1 MIPKSGK
8 LSLLISVLIS
18 TNLLAASHLKDE
30 RQSLYFIENKGQ
42 ITDQYFSPRNDIQF
56 ALQDKGMTLFIGNG
70 QLHYQFGRLE
80 DVVPNETENIS
91 DNDKSIIDF
100 GKKTYKEAFGKRQ
113 VSSYRMDVELVGANI
128 QAPFI
133 TEEPLA
139 YYENYYLHSS
149 PQNGATAHTFKKIVY
164 KNIYENIDWVLYI
177 HNNKLEHEFVV
188 GKGGDPGKIKIKYH
202 GATSLKI
209 NADGSIIATT
219 PMGVIREQKPLCI
232 LADGSKAPS
241 SYHIKN
247 NTLTYNLRG
256 IDGVVVID
264 PILEWGTYYGPDTV
278 TNILYSLAAD
288 ASAGIFASG
297 LSWSGT
303 DGTIATT
310 GSYQATYGGGCD
322 AFMVKFDSSG
332 NRVWA
337 TYYGGSGGDWGVGVA
352 VDHSNNILLCGTTQ
366 STTGISTPGSHQ
378 ATYGGGAW
386 DGFLAKFTPAGT
398 RLWGT
403 YLGGP
408 AVVYGA
414 NVSCDASDNIF
425 FSGVTTDNIN
435 IGTTGSFRA
444 TRAGGVDAFLQ
455 KFTPAGVR
463 IWGTYFGG
471 GSDEFGGV
479 HCNDGVNSFL
489 CGWTFSSTTIS
500 TPLCHKPAL
509 SAGSTDA
516 FITKFDIDG
525 ARLWGTYYGGNAS
538 ETGGGIAC
546 DRNGD
551 LYFMGATSSDT
562 GIATPGSFQ
571 PAIAGGSDAFLV
583 KLNPEL
589 GYRIWATYF
598 GGPFAETC
606 DLSRITCDD
615 SNNVYIPGYTASVM
629 GIASPEAWQPSYGG
643 GDDDAF
649 FAKFSTTGERVWSSY
664 YGGMGV
670 DEPTGCVHDGK
681 GVYLCGRT
689 TSPNNI
695 ATPGGYLPTGGGG
708 VYYQGFV
715 AKFYTPD
722 TGSSTLSVRKPMEGS
737 HNFTVYPNPN
747 NGTFTVVGTLE
758 TNAATAQLSITD
770 ITGKTVWAGYADL
783 QNGQVNKEISAG
795 ATLPTGV
802 YILKATSGSLTKT
815 IRFTKD

>member
-1 MIPKSGK
+1 MTQKSGK
-8 LSLLISVLIS
+8 LYLLFSILFS
-18 TNLLAASHLKDE
+18 TNLLAASKLKNSE
-30 RQSLYFIENKGQ
+30 ALFFTENKGQ
-42 ITDQYFSPRNDIQF
+42 ITDQYAHPRNDIQF
-56 ALQDKGMTLFIGNG
+56 AIKDKGMTLFVGNG
-70 QLHYQFGRLE
+70 QLHYQFTKLE
-80 DVVPNETENIS
+80 DANLPSNEQINDE
-91 DNDKSIIDF
+91 DKSIIAF
-100 GKKTYKEAFGKRQ
+100 GKKTYKEAFAQRQ
-113 VSSYRMDVELVGANI
+113 IRSYRMDVELVGANI
-128 QAPFI
+128 HAPVV
-133 TEEPLA
+133 TDEPLA
-139 YYENYYLHSS
+139 YYENFYLSGCPES
-149 PQNGATAHTFKKIVY
+149 GATAHTFRKITYKKIY
-164 KNIYENIDWVLYI
+164 DNIDWVLYI
-177 HNNKLEHEFVV
+177 KNNQLEHEFIV
-188 GKGGDPGKIKIKYH
+188 GPGGDPSKIKIRYN
-202 GATSLKI
+202 GQTTLKI

-219 PMGVIREQKPLCI
+219 PMGTIREQKPVCI
-232 LADGSKAPS
+232 LADGRKAPS
-241 SYHIKN
+241 SYLLRS
-247 NTLTYNLRG
+247 NTLTYNLKG
-256 IDGVVVID
+256 ADGVVVID

-278 TNILYSLAAD
+278 TNIMYSVAAD

-322 AFMVKFDSSG
+322 AFLVKFDSSG
-332 NRVWA
+332 NRLWA
-337 TYYGGSGGDWGVGVA
+337 TYYGGTGGDWGVGVA

-366 STTGISTPGSHQ
+366 STTGISTTGSHQ
-378 ATYGGGAW
+378 STYGGGAW
-386 DGFLAKFTPAGT
+386 DGFLVKFTPAGT

-408 AVVYGA
+408 AVVYAA

-435 IGTTGSFRA
+435 IGTPGSFRS

-479 HCNDGVNSFL
+479 HCNDGINSFL
-489 CGWTFSSTTIS
+489 CGWTFSSTTIT
-500 TPLCHKPAL
+500 TPLCHKPAF

-571 PAIAGGSDAFLV
+571 PTPGGGSDAFLV

-615 SNNVYIPGYTASVM
+615 SNNVYIPGYTASVT
-629 GIASPEAWQPSYGG
+629 GIASPEAWQPAYGG

-649 FAKFSTTGERVWSSY
+649 FAKFSQTGERVWSSY

-670 DEPTGCVHDGK
+670 DEPTGCAHDGK
-681 GVYLCGRT
+681 GVYMCGRT

-695 ATPGGYLPTGGGG
+695 ATPGGFLPTGGGG

-722 TGSSTLSVRKPMEGS
+722 TGSTTLSVR
-737 HNFTVYPNPN
+737 NATVATHEVGIYPNPN
-747 NGTFTVVGTLE
+747 NGSFTVSGALDAGANV
-758 TNAATAQLSITD
+758 ASLSIAD
-770 ITGKTVWAGYADL
+770 ITGKTVWTGSADL
-783 QNGQVNKEISAG
+783 LNGRINKQINIG
-795 ATLPTGV
+795 GTLPTGV
-802 YILKATSGSLTKT
+802 YILKATTGNRTE
-815 IRFTKD
+815 IVRFTKE